1 MPELDILQSRL
12 GYTFRDVSLLQL
24 ALTHPSVAHEQGSSL
39 VQHNQRLEFLGD
51 SVLGLALTRELY
63 EKFPNVGEGALT
75 KARAQMV
82 NRKTLAEQGRL
93 LELGDYLV
101 LSRGEEANGGRTRDS
116 ALADAFEAVL
126 GAMFLDGGFDAAR
139 TIILQCFRDGFGE
152 LTEIPNLE
160 NPKGELQEVLQANST
175 EAPVYELVSS
185 SGPDHDR
192 VFESVVRHGG
202 VELGRGTGKSKKAA
216 ESEAALAALN
226 KLREAKPETSDPGVD
241 GEAQKN

>member
-1 MPELDILQSRL
+1 MPELETLQSRL

-24 ALTHPSVAHEQGSSL
+24 ALTHPSIAHELGSSL

-82 NRKTLAEQGRL
+82 NRKTLAEQGRR
-93 LELGDYLV
+93 LELGDYLI
-101 LSRGEEANGGRTRDS
+101 LSRGEEANGGRSRES

-126 GAMFLDGGFDAAR
+126 GAMFLDGGFDAAQR
-139 TIILQCFRDGFGE
+139 IILQCFRDGFGE

-160 NPKGELQEVLQANST
+160 NPKGELQEVLQADSS
-175 EAPVYELVSS
+175 EAPSYELVSS

-192 VFESVVRHGG
+192 VFECIVRHSGN
-202 VELGRGTGKSKKAA
+202 ELGRGTGKSKKAA
-216 ESEAALAALN
+216 ESEAAVAALER
-226 KLREAKPETSDPGVD
+226 LRQKNAGEISV
-241 GEAQKN
+241 EAQKN